1 MCGSFCHYTLSNIQK
16 VLQFRHFINN
26 QRESDSKITFS
37 FKAYEGG
44 QDMLKKNIIGTN
56 FIMANRDLI
65 SKFGVNSAVM
75 LGELYGRMNY
85 FRKRNELKFGYFF
98 ATKESI
104 EERTRLSPY
113 KQRKATSIL
122 QAVGIL
128 DVKHIDIPPKTYYKI
143 NEEMLLKV
151 LKNSVVHEMNN

>member
-1 MCGSFCHYTLSNIQK
+1 MRK
-16 VLQFRHFINN
+16 
-26 QRESDSKITFS
+26 E
-37 FKAYEGG
+37 
-44 QDMLKKNIIGTN
+44 NIIGTN
-56 FIMANRDLI
+56 FIMTNRDLI

-85 FRKRNELKFGYFF
+85 FRKINELKFGYFF

-104 EERTRLSPY
+104 EKSTRLSPY

-122 QAVGIL
+122 QAIGIL

-143 NEEMLLKV
+143 NEKKLLKV
-151 LKNSVVHEMNN
+151 LKNSVVNEVNN

>member
-1 MCGSFCHYTLSNIQK
+1 MEK
-16 VLQFRHFINN
+16 
-26 QRESDSKITFS
+26 E
-37 FKAYEGG
+37 
-44 QDMLKKNIIGTN
+44 NIISTN
-56 FIMANRDLI
+56 FIMTNRDI
-65 SKFGVNSAVM
+65 IAKFGVNSAVM

-104 EERTRLSPY
+104 EKSTKLSPY

-122 QAVGIL
+122 QAVEIL

-143 NEEMLLKV
+143 NEEKLLKV
-151 LKNSVVHEMNN
+151 LKNSVVHKVNN

>member
-1 MCGSFCHYTLSNIQK
+1 MEK
-16 VLQFRHFINN
+16 
-26 QRESDSKITFS
+26 E
-37 FKAYEGG
+37 
-44 QDMLKKNIIGTN
+44 NIISTN
-56 FIMANRDLI
+56 FIMTNRDI
-65 SKFGVNSAVM
+65 IAKFGVNAAVM

-104 EERTRLSPY
+104 EKSTKLSPY

-128 DVKHIDIPPKTYYKI
+128 DVKHIDIPPETYYKI
-143 NEEMLLKV
+143 NEEKLLKA
-151 LKNSVVHEMNN
+151 LKNSVVHEVNN

>member
-1 MCGSFCHYTLSNIQK
+1 M
-16 VLQFRHFINN
+16 
-26 QRESDSKITFS
+26 SK
-37 FKAYEGG
+37 E
-44 QDMLKKNIIGTN
+44 NIIGTN
-56 FIMANRDLI
+56 FIMTNRDI
-65 SKFGVNSAVM
+65 IAKFGVNSAVM

-104 EERTRLSPY
+104 EKSTKLSPY

-143 NEEMLLKV
+143 NEEKLLKV
-151 LKNSVVHEMNN
+151 LKNSVVHEVNN

>member
-1 MCGSFCHYTLSNIQK
+1 MAFFFK
-16 VLQFRHFINN
+16 V
-26 QRESDSKITFS
+26 
-37 FKAYEGG
+37 YEGG
-44 QDMLKKNIIGTN
+44 QAMEKENIISTN
-56 FIMANRDLI
+56 FIMTNRDI
-65 SKFGVNSAVM
+65 IAEFGVNSAVM

-104 EERTRLSPY
+104 EKSTKLSPY

-122 QAVGIL
+122 QAVEIL

-143 NEEMLLKV
+143 NEEKLLKV
-151 LKNSVVHEMNN
+151 LKNSVVHEVNN